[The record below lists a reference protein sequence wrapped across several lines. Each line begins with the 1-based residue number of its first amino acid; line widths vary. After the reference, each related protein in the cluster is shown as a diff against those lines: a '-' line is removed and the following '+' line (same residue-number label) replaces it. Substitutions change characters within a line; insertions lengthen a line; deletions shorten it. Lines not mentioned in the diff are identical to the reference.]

1 MKTAQREKRASG
13 DGMWERKYKEL
24 QITLADEKKKLDE
37 GLEIAEKQR
46 TEAKETFE
54 EVKSKKAKLIE
65 DRSKFDA
72 VKENLE
78 NRAQQGVRMVKIKKE
93 AVEKF
98 HENMMVREEK
108 LSKERRN
115 FTAEKRKLKETLKAS
130 VLGRNRDPDWT
141 PPGGSSPCRRPSSS
155 RAPNTSSSA
164 GSGTRRLAGTNPSI
178 PVSRSSGSTCQN
190 DNESSADVK
199 PEIKQEAKPVRDPA
213 FERFDPSRTRPILDR
228 GAKRRA
234 SDIIILD

>member
-115 FTAEKRKLKETLKAS
+115 FTAEKRKLKETL
-130 VLGRNRDPDWT
+130 NR
-141 PPGGSSPCRRPSSS
+141 
-155 RAPNTSSSA
+155 
-164 GSGTRRLAGTNPSI
+164 
-178 PVSRSSGSTCQN
+178 
-190 DNESSADVK
+190 
-199 PEIKQEAKPVRDPA
+199 
-213 FERFDPSRTRPILDR
+213 
-228 GAKRRA
+228 
-234 SDIIILD
+234 